1 MLYLKKSLFTFFHIL
16 CILPK
21 LKPFYI
27 FPHFMYFTEIKH
39 FFIMFANSR
48 IMLAIYFTHSH
59 TYFSFS
65 RIRPLKKGQPGTTT
79 NGGASIKLYVIRQCV
94 VPKAC

>member
-1 MLYLKKSLFTFFHIL
+1 MSKDVVLEE
-16 CILPK
+16 
-21 LKPFYI
+21 KPFYI
-27 FPHFMYFTEIKH
+27 FPHYVFYRNYALFYH
-39 FFIMFANSR
+39 NSR